1 MNYGMPYMGSKNK
14 IAEKIINAL
23 PRAKHFYDLFGGGGA
38 ITHCAL
44 LSGKYKYIH
53 YNELDPLVYKGFS
66 MAVNGEFK
74 NEKRWISHDDFYRL
88 KSNDPYVAYC
98 FSFGNN
104 PTKGYCYSRDI
115 ELLKKAMHY
124 AIVFD
129 DFALLNDVW
138 RGVNLDP
145 EITKDM
151 TSVYDKR
158 IKICSEIQK
167 VLQQRTQLQSLI
179 SLNRFQN
186 LESLNKF
193 QMLENVKRLENLE
206 RLNRVQSL
214 ERLDRFQSL
223 ERLGTFQNKNEN
235 AGLLMTNKSYD
246 EVNIEQDSVVYCDP
260 PYIGT
265 NKYSISCFDHNRF
278 YDWCK
283 KQKNVFISE
292 YTMPEDF
299 KVFMEMKKN
308 CTMDRNKVLKTV
320 EKIFVNGNAE
330 ITTDLLF

>member
-66 MAVNGEFK
+66 MAAKGEFK
-74 NEKRWISHDDFYRL
+74 NEKRWVSHEDWLRL
-88 KSNDPYVAYC
+88 RNTDPYVSYC

-104 PTKGYCYSRDI
+104 LRAGYAYAREI
-115 ELLKKAMHY
+115 EPFKKALHY

-129 DFALLNDVW
+129 DFTLLNDVW
-138 RGVNLDP
+138 GGVNLNP
-145 EITKDM
+145 ETTKGITNIE
-151 TSVYDKR
+151 DKR
-158 IKICSEIQK
+158 IKICSEIRK
-167 VLQQRTQLQSLI
+167 VLQQHTRLQSLE

-214 ERLDRFQSL
+214 ESLDRFQSL

-246 EVNIEQDSVVYCDP
+246 EVNIEPDSVVYCDP

-265 NKYSISCFDHNRF
+265 RKYPTSFDHNRF
-278 YDWCK
+278 YEWCR

-299 KVFMEMKKN
+299 KVFIEMKKN

-330 ITTDLLF
+330 IATDLLF